1 VERLA
6 YSKFKE
12 NRIVNSAERIEKE
25 KRKQK
30 EFRSQKLGYIS
41 HANAFY
47 LARKAKSVK
56 SLTLSFPRKRESRN
70 GD

>member
-1 VERLA
+1 M
-6 YSKFKE
+6 
-12 NRIVNSAERIEKE
+12 IEKE

-30 EFRSQKLGYIS
+30 EFRSQKLEYIS
-41 HANAFY
+41 NANAFY

-56 SLTLSFPRKRESRN
+56 LRTLLSFPRKRESMG

>member
-12 NRIVNSAERIEKE
+12 DRIVNSAEWIEKE

-30 EFRSQKLGYIS
+30 EFRSQKLKYIS
-41 HANAFY
+41 NANAFY
-47 LARKAKSVK
+47 LVK
-56 SLTLSFPRKRESRN
+56 S
-70 GD
+70 